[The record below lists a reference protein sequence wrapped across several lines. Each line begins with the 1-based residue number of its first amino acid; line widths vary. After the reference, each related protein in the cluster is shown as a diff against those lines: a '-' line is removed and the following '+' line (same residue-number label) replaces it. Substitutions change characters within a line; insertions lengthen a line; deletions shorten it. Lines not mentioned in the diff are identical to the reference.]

1 MPDFFLTIIIYISFN
16 MQNGECRARI
26 LCNFFLGEIPRTIV
40 AREEIFEFA
49 ATAPGD

>member
-1 MPDFFLTIIIYISFN
+1 MASVGPGFYVI
-16 MQNGECRARI
+16 
-26 LCNFFLGEIPRTIV
+26 FFLGEIPRTIV